1 MKILFLS
8 TIVPYPP
15 QNGHAQRTYNLIR
28 EAAKH
33 HEVHLVAFAQKPS
46 EMKSIQQ
53 MKDVCVSAQAFR
65 VKHKVSQFHFA
76 IGLFMNVF
84 SKKPYECAR
93 YDNPEMRQAIR
104 NLVVKDRFDILHCD
118 TLVLSVYQN
127 ELPNVP
133 MVLVNH
139 NVESILNRR
148 RAARETNPLARL
160 YIGLQARKLEAY
172 EREVCARVHGCVVVS
187 DQDKASLMELVPS
200 CDPVVVTNGV
210 DLDFFAP
217 GSEKEVKHDAI
228 VFCGGLYWVPNA
240 DGIHWFATRVLERVR
255 KVIPTAS
262 LTIIGSDPP
271 GKVSALH
278 APPSITVTGF
288 LEDVR
293 PLIRG
298 AACVVVPLMVGG
310 GSRLKI
316 LDALSMSK
324 PVVSTTIGCEGLNV
338 THGRDILVCDTED
351 EFAQGVVK
359 VLQDRE
365 LAQSLGRNG
374 RRLVQEQY
382 GWEMLGKKMEGV
394 YAAAASVV
402 VRP

>member
-46 EMKSIQQ
+46 EMTSIEQ
-53 MKDVCVSAQAFR
+53 MKDICVTAQAFR
-65 VKHKVSQFHFA
+65 VKHKVSKLHF
-76 IGLFMNVF
+76 IMGLFMNLL
-84 SKKPYECAR
+84 SRKPYECAR
-93 YDNPEMRQAIR
+93 YDNLEMRQAIR
-104 NLVVKDRFDILHCD
+104 RLAKNERFDILHCD
-118 TLVLSVYQN
+118 TLVLSVYRN

-148 RAARETNPLARL
+148 RAERESNPLARL

-172 EREVCARVHGCVVVS
+172 EREICARVHGCVVVS
-187 DQDKASLMELVPS
+187 DQDRASLMKIVPS
-200 CDPVVVTNGV
+200 CNPVVVSNGV
-210 DLDFFAP
+210 DLEFFSP
-217 GSEKEVKHDAI
+217 VDEEEVKPNSI

-240 DGIHWFATRVLERVR
+240 DGIHWFATRVLELVR
-255 KVIPTAS
+255 KVIPDSS

-278 APPSITVTGF
+278 APPMITVTGF
-288 LEDVR
+288 LDDVR
-293 PLIRG
+293 PLIRE

-324 PVVSTTIGCEGLNV
+324 PVVSTSIGCEGLNV
-338 THGRDILVCDTED
+338 NHGKDILVCDTD
-351 EFAQGVVK
+351 GEFAQGVIK
-359 VLQDRE
+359 VLQDRQ
-365 LAQSLGRNG
+365 LAQSLGKNG

-382 GWEMLGKKMEGV
+382 GWEMLGKQMERV
-394 YAAAASVV
+394 YAAVAIP
-402 VRP
+402 R